1 MRGLAMGT
9 YYDDE
14 FLKRYLVRYNAGE
27 TNDTYPEFDINTLT
41 LNAYDYDFLKLC
53 KVKVD

>member
-1 MRGLAMGT
+1 MGT